1 MSGGMHGDDG
11 LEHLTV
17 KSSFFFGLVVVLRL
31 LTWTQI
37 FFPAP
42 SSNVFIC
49 VKTPPNPVL

>member
-31 LTWTQI
+31 TEFVL
-37 FFPAP
+37 
-42 SSNVFIC
+42 N
-49 VKTPPNPVL
+49 PPGPF